1 MTSVKDQLR
10 ADLNVNL
17 KAHNVAETLT
27 LRNVLGAIQSAE
39 KSGKTAVE
47 YNDEQ
52 VLALIASE
60 VKKRR
65 GTAEEMLRAVD
76 LGRPDGAEKA
86 AKETAEAD
94 FLAKYLPQVLTN
106 TEIEKI
112 VDDAI
117 ATLDAPNFGLVM
129 KTVTS
134 QTKGRADGRVVSE
147 LVKAKLG

>member
-1 MTSVKDQLR
+1 MTTVREQLH
-10 ADLNVNL
+10 ADLVANM
-17 KAHNVAETLT
+17 KAHNATETLT

-39 KSGKTAVE
+39 KGGKTAVE

-52 VLALIASE
+52 VLAVIASE

-76 LGRPDGAEKA
+76 LGRADGAERA

-94 FLAKYLPQVLTN
+94 FLSKYLPEVLT
-106 TEIEKI
+106 TEEIETI
-112 VDDAI
+112 VDTAI
-117 ATLDAPNFGLVM
+117 ASLENPNFGLVM
-129 KTVTS
+129 KAVTA

-147 LVKAKLG
+147 IVKAKLG

>member
-10 ADLNVNL
+10 ADLNTNL
-17 KAHNVAETLT
+17 KAHNATETLT

-47 YNDEQ
+47 YTDDQ

-65 GTAEEMLRAVD
+65 GTAEEMLRAVE
-76 LGRPDGAEKA
+76 LGRADGAERA
-86 AKETAEAD
+86 AKETTEAD
-94 FLAKYLPQVLTN
+94 FLSKYLPEVLTN
-106 TEIEKI
+106 EEIENI
-112 VDDAI
+112 VDSAI
-117 ATLDAPNFGLVM
+117 ASLETPNFGLVM
-129 KTVTS
+129 KTVTA

-147 LVKAKLG
+147 IVKAKLG